1 MDRKPPETA
10 ALSASLLDAS
20 KRLSTRTVFFHQ
32 AVAHHLGLHV
42 TDHKCLDLV
51 LEEGRVTAG
60 RLAEWTGLTT
70 GAITSVINRLEKAG
84 FVRRVKDPLICGSF
98 TSNPSS
104 TVCSPFWT
112 FLRRSAKRCRRFTP
126 GIRPASFVSS
136 STMSNGRPRCWLTR
150 RSGSGG
156 RRDGAAAAHDSPQG
170 QAPPVRK
177 SKRPLLHR
185 TVQQRP
191 LSICEP

>member
-1 MDRKPPETA
+1 
-10 ALSASLLDAS
+10 
-20 KRLSTRTVFFHQ
+20 
-32 AVAHHLGLHV
+32 
-42 TDHKCLDLV
+42 
-51 LEEGRVTAG
+51 
-60 RLAEWTGLTT
+60 TT

-84 FVRRVKDPLICGSF
+84 FVRRVKDPHD
-98 TSNPSS
+98 
-104 TVCSPFWT
+104 
-112 FLRRSAKRCRRFTP
+112 LRIVYVEPVFDRLQPVLDVFAPLGEAMSALHARYSAGELR
-126 GIRPASFVSS
+126 RPASFVSS

-191 LSICEP
+191 LSI